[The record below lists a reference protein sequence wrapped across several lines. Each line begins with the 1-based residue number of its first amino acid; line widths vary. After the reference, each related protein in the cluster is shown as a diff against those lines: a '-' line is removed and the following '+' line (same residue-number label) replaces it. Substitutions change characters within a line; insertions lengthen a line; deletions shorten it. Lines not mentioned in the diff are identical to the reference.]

1 MESNYP
7 KYFYLLF
14 FLIGSWLLTC
24 LLHFRQPLPPLG
36 KRHGSFPP
44 ILVQG
49 ELLFFSEETG
59 GGDPLIDILKLI
71 KKLQKLQEINYC

>member
-24 LLHFRQPLPPLG
+24 LLHFRQPLFHLLG
-36 KRHGSFPP
+36 SGTAVFLPFLCKASFFFF
-44 ILVQG
+44 LKKQEG
-49 ELLFFSEETG
+49 EI
-59 GGDPLIDILKLI
+59 P
-71 KKLQKLQEINYC
+71 